1 MKIGGKTKK
10 IESGKKLHQNYYIP
24 PKYAYF
30 MLDKILSVKLAGGLM
45 TAFMALHILIMFGS
59 AEDGETYYFEMIMF
73 LTLTLLAGS
82 TFFMDEASARKALLA
97 FGAGLMPAVLLFT
110 YPWISG
116 GDTADGPPAFG
127 MVMWWLFVVQSLLV
141 GLNVGTTSD

>member
-1 MKIGGKTKK
+1 
-10 IESGKKLHQNYYIP
+10 
-24 PKYAYF
+24 

-45 TAFMALHILIMFGS
+45 AAFMALHILIMFGR

-82 TFFMDEASARKALLA
+82 TFVMDEASARKALLA

-110 YPWISG
+110 YPGSLVEIQQ
-116 GDTADGPPAFG
+116 TGPLP
-127 MVMWWLFVVQSLLV
+127 LV
-141 GLNVGTTSD
+141 W

>member
-1 MKIGGKTKK
+1 
-10 IESGKKLHQNYYIP
+10 
-24 PKYAYF
+24 

-45 TAFMALHILIMFGS
+45 AAFMALHILIMFGS
-59 AEDGETYYFEMIMF
+59 AEDGETYYFDMIMF

>member
-1 MKIGGKTKK
+1 
-10 IESGKKLHQNYYIP
+10 
-24 PKYAYF
+24 

-45 TAFMALHILIMFGS
+45 TAFMALHILIMFGG
-59 AEDGETYYFEMIMF
+59 ADDGETYYFEMIMF

-116 GDTADGPPAFG
+116 GDTADGPPPFG

-141 GLNVGTTSD
+141 GLNVGAPSGEEVASEAAPSE

>member
-1 MKIGGKTKK
+1 
-10 IESGKKLHQNYYIP
+10 
-24 PKYAYF
+24 
-30 MLDKILSVKLAGGLM
+30 M

-141 GLNVGTTSD
+141 GLNVGASSGEEVASEAAPSE